1 MCKRWQKLK
10 HSPLSSVSYS
20 YFLIFVPL
28 YLARSLVHVHQH
40 LQAILL
46 IIKSVAQ
53 RRTSFSGYP
62 QHPSFKQVAFG
73 IHWEKE
79 DAKDGKYITAQ
90 FVFEFR
96 RERKGFIGSLW
107 GRGGTR
113 AVWWVVL
120 RWCGCREADRTIW
133 HTIAQWFPVSFLLRY
148 VAIRNCCSWISFG
161 TWIDFMASWMRK
173 MHNFRLD
180 LYCRTYSKQ
189 DLLSRAWLQVG
200 STGRSRSDW
209 RPRRCQGEVADPSVF
224 QFDDFSS
231 NCFDFLGFTFM
242 IST

>member
-1 MCKRWQKLK
+1 MASTWPPNLFLN
-10 HSPLSSVSYS
+10 SDVSGKG
-20 YFLIFVPL
+20 
-28 YLARSLVHVHQH
+28 SLVRCEAVVEPEQCDE
-40 LQAILL
+40 LCY
-46 IIKSVAQ
+46 V
-53 RRTSFSGYP
+53 
-62 QHPSFKQVAFG
+62 
-73 IHWEKE
+73 
-79 DAKDGKYITAQ
+79 DADAERLTA
-90 FVFEFR
+90 
-96 RERKGFIGSLW
+96 
-107 GRGGTR
+107 
-113 AVWWVVL
+113 
-120 RWCGCREADRTIW
+120 IW
-133 HTIAQWFPVSFLLRY
+133 HTHRTVAQWFPFSCVN
-148 VAIRNCCSWISFG
+148 RNCCSWRSFG

-231 NCFDFLGFTFM
+231 HCFGFLGFTFM